1 MVDNKSKLKNF
12 SKTRI
17 ICTIGPSSYDIQTL
31 KQLIEAGMSVA
42 RINLSHGDSSEH
54 SLIINNIRN
63 ASKELNNINI
73 FIIKNIKCIIIN
85 SFSNFFH
92 QLLIKNYIIHS

>member
-63 ASKELNNINI
+63 ASKELNRPIPI
-73 FIIKNIKCIIIN
+73 
-85 SFSNFFH
+85 
-92 QLLIKNYIIHS
+92 